1 MHHGR
6 HPYESMVVNMTGSG
20 NTAKKEQSFFLSER
34 FMAVTCILVLV
45 TGLVSLYFSVR
56 EGEAFEVFE
65 LVTKLITAAAMYR
78 AFRFFKWDVAKGLM
92 GGVLFCLMYQE
103 AYLVIAKLWGEQ
115 DFDNYLVVGV
125 QGSLYLAAAG
135 MAFLMTVIITINH
148 FFINYSS
155 HGNPKNM
162 ILNRMALMVKFAVYI
177 LLFAANSFLGFPAAV
192 LWKNALWYV
201 TDIALL
207 LLLISVESQFDSFNA
222 LRQELR
228 KDKRER
234 GLSK

>member
-1 MHHGR
+1 
-6 HPYESMVVNMTGSG
+6 
-20 NTAKKEQSFFLSER
+20 
-34 FMAVTCILVLV
+34 MAVSCLIVLV
-45 TGLVSLYFSVR
+45 TGLVSLYFSIR

-65 LVTKLITAAAMYR
+65 LATKLATAVAMYQ

-103 AYLVIAKLWGEQ
+103 AYLVIAKLWSEQ
-115 DFDNYLVVGV
+115 DFDAYLVVGV

-155 HGNPKNM
+155 HGNEKNM
-162 ILNRMALMVKFAVYI
+162 ILNRMALLVKFVVYI
-177 LLFAANSFLGFPAAV
+177 LLFAANSRLGFPAV
-192 LWKNALWYV
+192 TLWKNALWYV

-207 LLLISVESQFDSFNA
+207 LLLVSVESQFDSFNA